1 MMYWLGV
8 YSLVIVG
15 GLTPFVLLYIVS
27 LALWLALGAVRS
39 AVQTFKHTSAVR
51 KTSLTVVPDGTGS

>member
-15 GLTPFVLLYIVS
+15 GLAPFVLLYIVS

-39 AVQTFKHTSAVR
+39 LVQTFKHVSAVR
-51 KTSLTVVPDGTGS
+51 KTSLTVLPEGTGT